1 MPSSKGDNQSP
12 SSQATDQRERILDI
26 AAHEL
31 RTPITSLKGHIQL
44 LQRRLRNQPE
54 READAAELRKMLY
67 QVERLNHHIDLFL
80 SITHLTQGR
89 FEMVTTS
96 FDLTAEVRRI
106 VEMINAGS
114 SSPAIVMHD
123 NDLPVVGEWDRRRI
137 NETLMALL
145 TNAIKFSPAGDIVVQ
160 LERKDDVTRVE
171 VHDRGPGVPQADR
184 HRIFEPYVTGSNIEN
199 SGVGLGLYVASEAV
213 KRHHGR
219 IGVRSRRGGGSIFW
233 FEVPLEPPT
242 T

>member
-89 FEMVTTS
+89 
-96 FDLTAEVRRI
+96 
-106 VEMINAGS
+106 
-114 SSPAIVMHD
+114 
-123 NDLPVVGEWDRRRI
+123 
-137 NETLMALL
+137 
-145 TNAIKFSPAGDIVVQ
+145 
-160 LERKDDVTRVE
+160 
-171 VHDRGPGVPQADR
+171 
-184 HRIFEPYVTGSNIEN
+184 
-199 SGVGLGLYVASEAV
+199 
-213 KRHHGR
+213 
-219 IGVRSRRGGGSIFW
+219 
-233 FEVPLEPPT
+233 
-242 T
+242 

>member
-12 SSQATDQRERILDI
+12 SSQAADQRERILDI

-44 LQRRLRNQPE
+44 LQRRLRNQHE
-54 READAAELRKMLY
+54 READAAELRKMIY
-67 QVERLNHHIDLFL
+67 QVERLNHHIDIFL
-80 SITHLTQGR
+80 GVTHLAQGR
-89 FEMVTTS
+89 FEMVRTS

-106 VEMINAGS
+106 VDMINAGS
-114 SSPAIVMHD
+114 SSPPIVVQVGD
-123 NDLPVVGEWDRRRI
+123 QPLVGEWDRRRI

-145 TNAIKFSPAGDIVVQ
+145 TNAIKFSPVGDIVVR
-160 LERKDDVTRVE
+160 LERRGDVARVE
-171 VHDRGPGVPQADR
+171 VHDHGPGVPQADR
-184 HRIFEPYVTGSNIEN
+184 RRIFEPYVTGSNIEN
-199 SGVGLGLYVASEAV
+199 SGVGLGLYVASEAI

-233 FEVPLEPPT
+233 FEVPLDPPAT
-242 T
+242 